1 MLLKELISSGVII
14 LSEIY
19 PEGEAREIV
28 FALLEDMLG
37 TRRHTHIVDP
47 SYVVSD
53 EDSVK
58 VMNAFS
64 RLSSGEPLQY
74 VTGKAYFHG
83 REFKVSSS
91 VLIPRPETEL
101 LCRTA
106 IDENG
111 RRNNVRMLDMC
122 TGSGCIAWTMALEC
136 PGAEVTAVDLSDDAL
151 AVASSQYFDDEM
163 KLSGAVPPSFF
174 KADVLDEKFSDGF
187 SNGFDIILSN
197 PPYVMESEKALM
209 RSNVLDHEPSMA
221 LFVSDDD
228 PLVFYRAVA
237 HAASE
242 LLTEDGFG
250 IVEINEALGNETAAL
265 FTAAGFPTAKVIQDL
280 SGRDRFVLFKRS

>member
-1 MLLKELISSGVII
+1 MLLKELISSGVRI
-14 LSEIY
+14 LSDVY

-28 FALLEDMLG
+28 FALLEDLLG

-47 SYVVSD
+47 SYAVSD
-53 EDSVK
+53 ENSEK
-58 VMNAFS
+58 VTNAFS

-83 REFKVSSS
+83 REFKVSPS

-101 LCRTA
+101 LCRMA
-106 IDENG
+106 IEENV

-136 PGAEVTAVDLSDDAL
+136 PGADVTAVDLSDGAL
-151 AVASSQYFDDEM
+151 AVASSQAFDDEM

-174 KADVLDEKFSDGF
+174 KADVLDEEFSSRF
-187 SNGFDIILSN
+187 SHGFDIILSN
-197 PPYVMESEKALM
+197 PPYVMESEKTMM
-209 RSNVLDHEPSMA
+209 RSNVLEHEPSMA

-237 HAASE
+237 RTASR
-242 LLTEDGFG
+242 LLAEDGFG

-265 FTAAGFPTAKVIQDL
+265 FTEVGFPTSKVLQDL